1 MEGVAFAAREDKK
14 VDKRSGVSQRLP
26 ISTMELVVSNA
37 ERRALLHGE
46 SLVVPRVGDIIAA
59 LPGITGKIELEY
71 EGEMR
76 GSEVVIREIIRQSV
90 ASVYDSYFADT
101 NTQQIEQWFNL
112 GGSVE
117 LNDKQPAAG
126 VLGSLK
132 EIQGLFEKL
141 TPLKVN
147 QWTETEIA
155 VSAAE
160 FLLEGMTAHKRIS
173 RSEGR
178 TFSAGEKRR
187 RNEDAA
193 QLADRMRER
202 ERENATN
209 RTRRGF
215 N

>member
-1 MEGVAFAAREDKK
+1 MTFAARDDKK

-46 SLVVPRVGDIIAA
+46 SLVVPRVGDLIAA

-76 GSEVVIREIIRQSV
+76 GSETVIREIIRQSV

-112 GGSVE
+112 GGFVE
-117 LNDKQPAAG
+117 LNDKQPAAS
-126 VLGSLK
+126 VLKALR

-141 TPLKVN
+141 APLKIPGLAFN
-147 QWTETEIA
+147 AEPEIA

-173 RSEGR
+173 RSEAR
-178 TFSAGEKRR
+178 TFAAGEKKR
-187 RNEDAA
+187 RNEDAG
-193 QLADRMRER
+193 QLAERMRDR
-202 ERENATN
+202 ERDNAIN

>member
-1 MEGVAFAAREDKK
+1 MAFAAREDKK

-112 GGSVE
+112 GGTVE
-117 LNDKQPAAG
+117 LNDKQPATS
-126 VLGSLK
+126 VLASLK

-141 TPLKVN
+141 TPLKIN
-147 QWTETEIA
+147 QWTEGEIA

-193 QLADRMRER
+193 QLAERMRDR

>member
-1 MEGVAFAAREDKK
+1 
-14 VDKRSGVSQRLP
+14 VSQRLP
-26 ISTMELVVSNA
+26 IATMELVVSNA

-76 GSEVVIREIIRQSV
+76 GSEVVMREIIRQSV

-112 GGSVE
+112 GGTVE
-117 LNDKQPAAG
+117 LNDKQPSAT
-126 VLGSLK
+126 VLKSLK

-141 TPLKVN
+141 TPLKIN
-147 QWTETEIA
+147 QWSEPEIQ

-173 RSEGR
+173 RSEAR
-178 TFSAGEKRR
+178 TFSAGEKKR

-193 QLADRMRER
+193 QLAERMRER
-202 ERENATN
+202 ERENSFN